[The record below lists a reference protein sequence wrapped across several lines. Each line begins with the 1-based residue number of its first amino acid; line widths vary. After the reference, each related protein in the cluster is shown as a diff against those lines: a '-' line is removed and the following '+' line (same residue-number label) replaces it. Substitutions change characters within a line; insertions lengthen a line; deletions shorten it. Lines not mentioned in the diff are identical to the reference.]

1 MIVSMTGYGRVEKKH
16 KDFDLTIEIKSLNS
30 RYLDVHTKLHDSL
43 YRYENDII
51 GSIRKRCV
59 RGKIYILININENIQ
74 SNKSVHLNKKR
85 LNIYMNQINE
95 IKKTAKIDYD
105 ISLEYLM
112 KMPDL
117 FESKTA
123 FRASENKK
131 YILGSVDEAI
141 NKLINHREKDG
152 KVLQKD
158 ILSKIKK
165 INRDLK
171 KIVRLSSSNTK
182 QEFKIIKDK
191 IKNIVP
197 DVSLDSNRLYQEVG
211 LIMEKKDINEE
222 LSRLDG
228 HMRLFDEYILN
239 DITSG
244 KKINFLLQEINREVN
259 TIGSKVDNLSIKHMV
274 VDVKNNVEK
283 IREQVQN
290 ILWKKEN

>member
-1 MIVSMTGYGRVEKKH
+1 MIVSMTGYGRVEKKY

-51 GSIRKRCV
+51 TSIRKKCI

-74 SNKSVHLNKKR
+74 NNKIVHLNKKKI
-85 LNIYMNQINE
+85 NAYMNQINE
-95 IKKTAKIDYD
+95 IKKIAKIDHS

-112 KMPDL
+112 KLPDL
-117 FESKTA
+117 FEPETSSILKT
-123 FRASENKK
+123 KK
-131 YILGSVDEAI
+131 NILECVDEAI
-141 NKLINHREKDG
+141 NKLIIHREKDG

-171 KIVRLSSSNTK
+171 KIVRLSSSNSK
-182 QEFKIIKDK
+182 QELKIIKDK
-191 IKNIVP
+191 IKNVLP

-228 HMRLFDEYILN
+228 HMKLFDEYILN

-259 TIGSKVDNLSIKHMV
+259 TIGSKVDSLSIKHMV

-290 ILWKKEN
+290 IL

>member
-1 MIVSMTGYGRVEKKH
+1 MIVSMTGYGRVEKKY

-51 GSIRKRCV
+51 ASIRKKCI
-59 RGKIYILININENIQ
+59 RGKIYILINVNENIQ
-74 SNKSVHLNKKR
+74 DNKTTHLNKNK
-85 LNIYMNQINE
+85 LNAYMNQINE
-95 IKKTAKIDYD
+95 IKKIVKIDHS
-105 ISLEYLM
+105 ISLEHLM
-112 KMPDL
+112 KIPDL
-117 FESKTA
+117 FESKT
-123 FRASENKK
+123 SSVSKTKK
-131 YILGSVDEAI
+131 NILECVDEAI
-141 NKLINHREKDG
+141 NKLISHREKDG

-171 KIVRLSSSNTK
+171 KIVRLSSSNSK
-182 QEFKIIKDK
+182 QELKIIKDK
-191 IKNIVP
+191 IKNVLP

-228 HMRLFDEYILN
+228 HMKLFDEYILN

-244 KKINFLLQEINREVN
+244 KKINFLLQEINREIN

-290 ILWKKEN
+290 IL